1 MLSVDSALG
10 EGSTF
15 WVRLP
20 MVKDPLDQLATMAKL
35 APAPLKGPELVST
48 ILYVEDNL
56 SNLNLVEQVL
66 QHWPGIRLVPAMQ
79 GRLGIDLARQHH
91 PDLVLLDLNLPD
103 IGGKEVLS
111 RIRSDPATAEIPV
124 VILTAD
130 ATMGLKERL
139 LTAGATAFLTKP
151 FDLDQFFEVLTDILG
166 STETR

>member
-1 MLSVDSALG
+1 MLGVDSAPG
-10 EGSTF
+10 QGSTF

-20 MVKDPLDQLATMAKL
+20 LVKDPLDQLATMAKPAS
-35 APAPLKGPELVST
+35 APPAGPDLVST

-66 QHWPGIRLVPAMQ
+66 QHWPGIRLLPAMQ
-79 GRLGIDLARQHH
+79 GRLGCELAGQHH

-103 IGGKEVLS
+103 MGGREVLS
-111 RIRSDPATAEIPV
+111 RIRSDPDTAAIPV

-139 LTAGATAFLTKP
+139 LTAGASAFLTKP

-166 STETR
+166 PMEV